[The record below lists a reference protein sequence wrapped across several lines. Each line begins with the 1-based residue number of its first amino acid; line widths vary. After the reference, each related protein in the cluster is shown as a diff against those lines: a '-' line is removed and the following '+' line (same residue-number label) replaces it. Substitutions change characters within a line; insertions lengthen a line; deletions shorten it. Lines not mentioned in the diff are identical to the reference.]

1 LAGLNPS
8 ARGAKQPQSGQ
19 AFKLLNLPT
28 FQRKGNTMPILDK
41 LAYSLGRRDEV
52 PNQELARDLA
62 AKKDKKGIREI
73 AENLWNKDR
82 NIQADC
88 IKVLYEVGSI
98 EPKLIADY
106 TADFVKLLKSRNNRL
121 VWGSMTALSEV
132 AKANPDA
139 VFQNLDAIKKA
150 KETGSVITV
159 DNAISTLAYTAAAN
173 KKYNGAIFPYL
184 LKHLSSCR
192 PKEVPQHAEK
202 TLPAV
207 NTENKTDFI
216 KVLEKRME
224 DVSGSGLARVKK
236 IIKQVT
242 QL

>member
-1 LAGLNPS
+1 MSVLNRLA
-8 ARGAKQPQSGQ
+8 Q
-19 AFKLLNLPT
+19 
-28 FQRKGNTMPILDK
+28 
-41 LAYSLGRRDEV
+41 SLGRRDEV

-62 AKKDKKGIREI
+62 AKKDKKGIREV
-73 AENLWNKDR
+73 AEALWHKDK

-88 IKVLYEVGSI
+88 IKALYEVGYI

-106 TADFVKLLKSRNNRL
+106 TDDFVKCLKSKNNRL
-121 VWGSMTALSEV
+121 VWGGMTALAEV

-139 VFQNLDAIKKA
+139 VFKNLDAIKKA

-173 KKYNGAIFPYL
+173 DKYNKAIFPYL

-192 PKEVPQHAEK
+192 PKEVPQHSEK
-202 TLPAV
+202 TMPAV
-207 NTENKTDFI
+207 NKSNRVDFI

-224 DVSGSGLARVKK
+224 DLSGGGLSRVKK
-236 IIKQVT
+236 VIKQVSS
-242 QL
+242 L